1 MRSKAALLL
10 ALVAKRQGPQL
21 WAEVLP
27 RLVAVAQEGP
37 LQAEMVR
44 PGPSLTLSLFP
55 LSHQTRR
62 TRGCPRGAPA
72 GTGRGADGASL
83 ARPT

>member
-27 RLVAVAQEGP
+27 RLVEVAQEGP

-44 PGPSLTLSLFP
+44 PGP
-55 LSHQTRR
+55 
-62 TRGCPRGAPA
+62 A
-72 GTGRGADGASL
+72 
-83 ARPT
+83 